1 MDIFI
6 KLEKN
11 PCNIPVTALT
21 MEGGIVRIII
31 FLTVVFE
38 LHP

>member
-1 MDIFI
+1 MDIFV

-11 PCNIPVTALT
+11 PCNIPVMALII
-21 MEGGIVRIII
+21 EGGVVWIIT

-38 LHP
+38 LHS